1 MLSAQSKSARGISYN
16 FNVDAEAFRF
26 ILFKM
31 FRCFKLALKA
41 INIIYFSAA
50 AAAACMQ
57 QQQKSKK

>member
-1 MLSAQSKSARGISYN
+1 
-16 FNVDAEAFRF
+16 VDAEAFRF

-31 FRCFKLALKA
+31 FHCFKLALKA

-57 QQQKSKK
+57 QQQKSKQ